1 MNWAVLMLEWG
12 VTSRESGRQRRQY
25 RSRTEADQLA
35 AEFEASGL
43 SREEFC
49 SQREIAMKTL
59 ARYVVRYR
67 KQNAAGSEAQRWVAV
82 EVAGPRDCGGELS
95 VLLSGGRR
103 IEVKPGFDAGTLR
116 QLVAVL
122 EQA

>member
-1 MNWAVLMLEWG
+1 M
-12 VTSRESGRQRRQY
+12 TSKESGRQRRQH

-49 SQREIAMKTL
+49 RQREIAMKTL

-67 KQNAAGSEAQRWVAV
+67 KQNAAGSQLQRWVAV
-82 EVAGPRDCGGELS
+82 EVAGARDGGGELS

-122 EQA
+122 ERA